1 MQVYIANPNDLLY
14 RSPFFFKSGGGGGG
28 DGDAHHRVE
37 VIYELL

>member
-1 MQVYIANPNDLLY
+1 MQVNIANPNDLLY
-14 RSPFFFKSGGGGGG
+14 RSSFFFKSGGGGGG